1 MAEYWADLH
10 VHTVLSPCA
19 EVEMIPPL
27 IVERAV
33 EVGLDILAVTDH
45 NSAENAE
52 AVIRAASGSSLKII
66 PGIECESVEGVH
78 LVCLFDRLE
87 DAVSMQETVYANLP
101 DLKNREETFGPQFV
115 VDQDGEFVRHNER
128 LLLIPTELPM
138 VEIAECVASLNGLV
152 IPAHV
157 DRPSY
162 GIYGVL
168 GFMPEEPRFDIV
180 ELSRHISAEEAV
192 AKYPDLAGRAIFH
205 SSDAHRLDEIGQC
218 RTRLELSSR
227 TVAEIVRAT
236 ARKT

>member
-101 DLKNREETFGPQFV
+101 DLKNR
-115 VDQDGEFVRHNER
+115 
-128 LLLIPTELPM
+128 
-138 VEIAECVASLNGLV
+138 
-152 IPAHV
+152 
-157 DRPSY
+157 
-162 GIYGVL
+162 
-168 GFMPEEPRFDIV
+168 
-180 ELSRHISAEEAV
+180 
-192 AKYPDLAGRAIFH
+192 
-205 SSDAHRLDEIGQC
+205 
-218 RTRLELSSR
+218 
-227 TVAEIVRAT
+227 
-236 ARKT
+236 